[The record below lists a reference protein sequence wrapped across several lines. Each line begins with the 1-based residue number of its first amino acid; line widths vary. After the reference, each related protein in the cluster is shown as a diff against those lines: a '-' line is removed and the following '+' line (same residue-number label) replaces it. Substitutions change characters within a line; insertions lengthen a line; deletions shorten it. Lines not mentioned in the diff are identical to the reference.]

1 MVPHPPQQAQQPQQ
15 LQQAQYQNTQYQ
27 NSPYQNGNTTPTL
40 HLPNAQP
47 QVYQSAPTTPITPLA
62 PATPQPQQ
70 QMMQPQMPQQMQPQL
85 QPQMQQPMQQQ
96 MHQQYTP
103 AILAPMGAPP
113 TPAPVTPG
121 IMGPPSK
128 PAERPVRENDNH
140 DPIDSLAGT
149 GVDLRAEE
157 QALTEYY
164 AGNFGQDARY
174 GFPANA
180 PGGRG
185 SMYGAGLANQAGQPV
200 DGQTQ
205 KEVEIA
211 LAEKAWNEAAQNLAI
226 QRSIELKNAF
236 LDIALLH
243 RKASKISQHYDINL
257 NVDLKNSAQ
266 QILGKMKP
274 PEGWNTEPQIKVT
287 TKTGPEGSLVETTGS
302 WIPHDAYLVDQL
314 ALLSIATKHR
324 IREKIED
331 AFHVASVRQKTAHG
345 DVPQEWIDVAAPMA
359 TATASETQDALQ
371 GSGGASAGSPRTN
384 PLKRK
389 WWPSLGPAVALPVR

>member
-1 MVPHPPQQAQQPQQ
+1 M
-15 LQQAQYQNTQYQ
+15 
-27 NSPYQNGNTTPTL
+27 
-40 HLPNAQP
+40 
-47 QVYQSAPTTPITPLA
+47 
-62 PATPQPQQ
+62 
-70 QMMQPQMPQQMQPQL
+70 MQPQL
-85 QPQMQQPMQQQ
+85 QLQMQQPMQQSMQ
-96 MHQQYTP
+96 QPMQQQYTP
-103 AILAPMGAPP
+103 AMLAPMGAPP
-113 TPAPVTPG
+113 TPSPVTPG

-128 PAERPVRENDNH
+128 PAERPAKENDNH

-185 SMYGAGLANQAGQPV
+185 SMYGAGMANQPGQPV

-205 KEVEIA
+205 EEIELG
-211 LAEKAWNEAAQNLAI
+211 LAEKAWSEAASNLAT

-243 RKASKISQHYDINL
+243 RKAAKISQHYDINL

-266 QILGKMKP
+266 QLLGKMKP

-287 TKTGPEGSLVETTGS
+287 TKTGPNGSLVETSGS

-324 IREKIED
+324 VREKIED

-345 DVPQEWIDVAAPMA
+345 DVPQDWVDVAAPMV
-359 TATASETQDALQ
+359 TAAASGPQEALQ
-371 GSGGASAGSPRTN
+371 GSGGSSAVSPRTN

-389 WWPSLGPAVALPVR
+389 WWLRFRSTTALPA